1 MRVRKVLVSIHIAL
15 FMMGL
20 ILVIVPA
27 VFGQLEKPAPVSVL
41 TVKGVINPVS
51 AEYLIDGIT
60 EAHDRG
66 YQAVIIELDTPGG
79 LDDSMR
85 DIIQTMIN
93 TKIPVIVYVHPSGAR
108 AASAGAF
115 MTIAADI
122 AVMTPGTNIGAASPV
137 SLGETMDD
145 TMKAK
150 VTNDAA
156 AYISGLATY
165 NNRNV
170 EIARRMVTE
179 AISIPSDEA
188 LSENIVDF
196 VVKDRADLVNALDG
210 NTITTHKG
218 DVTLNLKEADIV
230 ENPMGF
236 RFEFLYILS
245 NPNIA
250 YILMMLGIMG
260 LYFELSNPGA
270 ILPGVLGGICL
281 VLAFYSFQTLP
292 VNYAGV
298 LLILFAVL
306 LFILEVKAPT
316 HGFLAIGGVIALFF
330 GSILLFNTKVEF
342 LRVSMKVILPTVIGV
357 ALFFVFVVTMAVRA
371 YRKKPTTGTE
381 GIRGEIGVAKSRID
395 DQGGRVFVHGEWWD
409 ATSDEAI
416 PKGAKVEVIESKNL
430 SIKVKQI

>member
-1 MRVRKVLVSIHIAL
+1 MRKVLLSIHL
-15 FMMGL
+15 TML
-20 ILVIVPA
+20 ISSVVLMTAPA
-27 VFGQLEKPAPVSVL
+27 MFGQPAKPAPVSVL

-51 AEYLIDGIT
+51 AEYLIEGINN
-60 EAHDRG
+60 AAANG

-85 DIIQTMIN
+85 DIIQTMISA
-93 TKIPVIVYVHPSGAR
+93 KIPIIVYVSPSGGR

-115 MTIAADI
+115 ITIASDV

-137 SLGETMDD
+137 SLGETMDE

-150 VTNDAA
+150 VTNDAE
-156 AYISGLATY
+156 AYIIGLATN

-179 AISIPSDEA
+179 AISIPSEEA
-188 LSENIVDF
+188 LSKNVINF
-196 VVKDRADLVNALDG
+196 IAADRAALIEMLDAT
-210 NTITTHKG
+210 TITSYKG
-218 DVTLNLKEADIV
+218 AFTLNLEGADIV

-260 LYFELSNPGA
+260 LYFELANPGT
-270 ILPGVLGGICL
+270 ILPGVIGGICL

-298 LLILFAVL
+298 LLILFAAL
-306 LFILEVKAPT
+306 LFILEIKAPT

-330 GSILLFNTKVEF
+330 GSMLLFNTKVEF

-357 ALFFVFVVTMAVRA
+357 TLFFVLVVLLAVRA
-371 YRKKPTTGTE
+371 YRRKPTTGTE
-381 GIRGEIGVAKSRID
+381 GILGEIGVAKSPID
-395 DQGGRVFVHGEWWD
+395 ADGGRVFVHGEWWD
-409 ATSDEAI
+409 ATSDDPIA
-416 PKGAKVEVIESKNL
+416 KGAKVEVVESKNL
-430 SIKVKQI
+430 SIKVRKI

>member
-1 MRVRKVLVSIHIAL
+1 MRKLLVSMHITIF
-15 FMMGL
+15 FMGV
-20 ILVIVPA
+20 ILVAAPA
-27 VFGQLEKPAPVSVL
+27 IFGQAGKPAPVSVL

-60 EAHDRG
+60 EAHNGG

-85 DIIQTMIN
+85 DIIKSMIN

-115 MTIAADI
+115 ITIASDI

-137 SLGETMDD
+137 SLGEQMDE

-150 VTNDAA
+150 VSNDAA
-156 AYISGLATY
+156 AYITGLAD
-165 NNRNV
+165 NNGRNA

-179 AISIPSDEA
+179 AISIPAEEA
-188 LSENIVDF
+188 LSDDIIDF
-196 VVKDRADLVNALDG
+196 MAKDRDELITQLDG
-210 NTITTHKG
+210 KTFATRKG
-218 DVTLNLKEADIV
+218 NFTFHLKGADIV

-270 ILPGVLGGICL
+270 ILPGVIGGICL
-281 VLAFYSFQTLP
+281 VLAFYSFSTLP

-306 LFILEVKAPT
+306 LFILEIKAPT

-330 GSILLFNTKVEF
+330 GSILLFDTKIEF
-342 LRVSMKVILPTVIGV
+342 LRVSMKIILPTVIGV
-357 ALFFVFVVTMAVRA
+357 TLFFVFVVAMAVRA
-371 YRKKPTTGTE
+371 YRRKPTTGKE
-381 GIRGEIGVAKSRID
+381 GIVGEIGVARSRID
-395 DQGGRVFVHGEWWD
+395 AESGRVFVHGEWWD

-416 PKGAKVEVIESKNL
+416 PEGAKVEVLESKNL
-430 SIKVKQI
+430 LIKVKKI

>member
-1 MRVRKVLVSIHIAL
+1 MRKLLVFIHIGILAAGIML
-15 FMMGL
+15 TAVPL
-20 ILVIVPA
+20 I
-27 VFGQLEKPAPVSVL
+27 FGQAEKPAPVSVL

-51 AEYLIDGIT
+51 AEYLIEGIT
-60 EAHDRG
+60 DAGNNG

-85 DIIQTMIN
+85 DIIQTMIGA
-93 TKIPVIVYVHPSGAR
+93 KIPVIVYVHPSGGR

-115 MTIAADI
+115 ITIAADV

-137 SLGETMDD
+137 SIGETMDE

-156 AYISGLATY
+156 AYITGLA
-165 NNRNV
+165 NNNKRNA
-170 EIARRMVTE
+170 EIARKMVTE
-179 AISIPSDEA
+179 AISIPSEEA
-188 LSENIVDF
+188 LSENIIDLIAS
-196 VVKDRADLVNALDG
+196 DRTELIDRLDG
-210 NTITTHKG
+210 TTITAAKG
-218 DVTLNLKEADIV
+218 DFTLQLKGADIV
-230 ENPMGF
+230 ESPMGF

-260 LYFELSNPGA
+260 LYFELSNPGT
-270 ILPGVLGGICL
+270 ILPGVIGGICL

-298 LLILFAVL
+298 LLILFAAL
-306 LFILEVKAPT
+306 LFILEIKAPT

-330 GSILLFNTKVEF
+330 GSILLFKTKVEF

-357 ALFFVFVVTMAVRA
+357 TLFFVLVILLAVRA
-371 YRKKPTTGTE
+371 YKRKPTTGTE
-381 GIRGEIGVAKSRID
+381 GILGEIGVAKSRID
-395 DQGGRVFVHGEWWD
+395 EEGGRVFVHGEWWD
-409 ATSDEAI
+409 ATSDDPI
-416 PKGAKVEVIESKNL
+416 PEGAKVEVIESKNL
-430 SIKVKQI
+430 SIRVRKI

>member
-1 MRVRKVLVSIHIAL
+1 VRKLLVSMHITIF
-15 FMMGL
+15 FMGV
-20 ILVIVPA
+20 ILVAAPA
-27 VFGQLEKPAPVSVL
+27 IFGQAGKPAPVSVL

-60 EAHDRG
+60 EAHNGG

-85 DIIQTMIN
+85 DIIKSMIN

-115 MTIAADI
+115 ITIASDI

-137 SLGETMDD
+137 SLGEQMDE

-150 VTNDAA
+150 VSNDAA
-156 AYISGLATY
+156 AYITGLAD
-165 NNRNV
+165 NNGRNA

-179 AISIPSDEA
+179 AISIPAEEA
-188 LSENIVDF
+188 LSDDIIDF
-196 VVKDRADLVNALDG
+196 MAKDRDELITQLDG
-210 NTITTHKG
+210 KTFATRKG
-218 DVTLNLKEADIV
+218 NFTFHLKGADIV

-270 ILPGVLGGICL
+270 ILPGVIGGICL
-281 VLAFYSFQTLP
+281 VLAFYSFSTLP

-306 LFILEVKAPT
+306 LFILEIKAPT

-330 GSILLFNTKVEF
+330 GSILLFDTKIEF
-342 LRVSMKVILPTVIGV
+342 LRVSMKIILPTVIGV
-357 ALFFVFVVTMAVRA
+357 TLFFVFVVAMAVRA
-371 YRKKPTTGTE
+371 YRRKPTTGKE
-381 GIRGEIGVAKSRID
+381 GIVGEIGVARSRID
-395 DQGGRVFVHGEWWD
+395 AESGRVFVHGEWWD

-416 PKGAKVEVIESKNL
+416 PEGAKVEVLESKNL
-430 SIKVKQI
+430 LIKVKKI